1 MATVSAAAASIPT
14 GLVVPGFLYYFAAIY
29 FVTFVALWVTHR
41 YLLWKKSD
49 LKHITPI
56 EGSAWWLKPLSS
68 HEEELATDAAGLT
81 SAEALR
87 RLGDFGPNLFR
98 ARQQQS
104 LILQFLSRFKN
115 PLVVLLLVASAI
127 SALTGEVTN
136 FLIILAMVLFSV
148 TLDFVQEHNAGKAAE
163 SLRQS
168 VSVRATVIRDGKPLQ
183 APVADVVPGDL
194 AVLSAGDMI
203 PADGLVLE
211 ARDLFI
217 KQALLTGEAY
227 PVEKRPGALPD
238 DATDLQDAANAVF
251 MGTSVISGSARMRVV
266 KTGAST
272 EIGAIA
278 DSISRQ
284 PPPTAF
290 EIGTHRFGML
300 IMRLTVL
307 LVLFVLLV
315 NALLHKPWLESFLF
329 AVALAVG
336 LTPELLPMVVS
347 VTLSRGALHMAK
359 KRVIVKRLASIQNL
373 GSMDVLCTD
382 KTGTLTEA
390 KIKLE
395 QHVDAERRPSDRV
408 LELAYLN
415 SFFETG
421 LKSPLDD
428 AILDHQNIDVSAWK
442 KIDEVPFD
450 FERRRV
456 SVLVER
462 GDKRLLVVKG
472 ASEEI
477 IALCSRYEEGGN
489 KVRPTLDPAALG
501 RIHAQRIALEKE
513 GFRVLG
519 IAWRDVPRD
528 HPHAVIGDEAELVF
542 AGFAGFLDPPKESAG
557 TALAALTQSGVTVK
571 IVTGDSELVTQHVCA
586 TLNIPVTGVLTGKDI
601 AEMDDSAL
609 RVRVEQANLFCRV
622 NPSQKDRVILALKA
636 RGHVVGYLGD
646 GINDAPSLHSADVG
660 LSVDSAVDVAKEAA
674 DMILLDQDLHVLYDG
689 VLEGRRTFANIM
701 KYIMMGTS
709 SNFGNMF
716 SMAGAALF
724 LPFLPMLP
732 TQILLNNILY
742 DISEVPIPLD
752 EVDPEDVRRPQ
763 VLDMSFIRNFML
775 VIGPI
780 SSAFDFLTFYV
791 MLVVL
796 KADEALFQTGWFV
809 ESLST
814 QVLVI
819 FIIRTRGNPFKSRA
833 HPALVATSL
842 TIAAMGA
849 VLPFTPLG
857 PYFGFVPLPGR
868 FYAILVAMVITYLAI
883 VEIAKNG
890 FYRWFGGSG
899 GLRRAEPLR
908 Q

>member
-1 MATVSAAAASIPT
+1 MSNRPENK
-14 GLVVPGFLYYFAAIY
+14 P
-29 FVTFVALWVTHR
+29 
-41 YLLWKKSD
+41 
-49 LKHITPI
+49 
-56 EGSAWWLKPLSS
+56 WWLDPPGGSES
-68 HEEELATDAAGLT
+68 TPQSEPAGL
-81 SAEALR
+81 SGDEAR
-87 RLGDFGPNLFR
+87 ARLARFGPNLFR
-98 ARQQQS
+98 DHRQQP
-104 LILQFLSRFKN
+104 LWLQFLARFKN
-115 PLVVLLLVASAI
+115 PLIILLLVASAI
-127 SALTGEVTN
+127 SASTGELTN
-136 FLIILAMVLFSV
+136 FIIITVMVLFSV
-148 TLDFVQEHNAGKAAE
+148 TLDFVQEHRAGKAAE
-163 SLRQS
+163 GLRQS
-168 VSVRATVIRDGKPLQ
+168 VSVRTRVIRDGKSMEVQ
-183 APVADVVPGDL
+183 VTEVVPGDL
-194 AVLSAGDMI
+194 VELSAGDMI
-203 PADGLVLE
+203 PADGRVLE
-211 ARDLFI
+211 AQDLFV
-217 KQALLTGEAY
+217 KQALLTGEPY
-227 PVEKRPGALPD
+227 PVEKRPGQLAA

-251 MGTSVISGSARMRVV
+251 MGTTVISGAARMRVV
-266 KTGAST
+266 KTGTGTA
-272 EIGAIA
+272 IGAIA
-278 DSISRQ
+278 DSLVRQ

-290 EIGTHRFGML
+290 EIGTQRFGML

-315 NALLHKPWLESFLF
+315 NAFMHKPWLDSFLF

-347 VTLSRGALHMAK
+347 VTLSRGAQLMAK
-359 KRVIVKRLASIQNL
+359 KRVIVKRLAAIQNL

-390 KIKLE
+390 KIRLE
-395 QHVDAERRPSDRV
+395 QHVDPQGQPSERV

-415 SFFETG
+415 SFFESG
-421 LKSPLDD
+421 LKSPLDE
-428 AILDHQNIDVSAWK
+428 AILAHQDIDVSPWK

-456 SVLVER
+456 SVLL
-462 GDKRLLVVKG
+462 DKGNGRLLIVKG

-477 IALCSRYEEGGN
+477 IALCTHYEEQGN
-489 KVRPTLDPAALG
+489 VAQIPLDKSARE
-501 RIHAQRIALEKE
+501 RIHAQHVALEQE

-519 IAWRDVPRD
+519 IAWREVPQD
-528 HPHAVIGDEAELVF
+528 HSDAVIGDETDLVF
-542 AGFAGFLDPPKESAG
+542 AGLAGFLDPPKESAG
-557 TALAALTQSGVTVK
+557 AALAALQGSGITVK

-586 TLNIPVTGVLTGKDI
+586 QLNIPVTGVITGKDI
-601 AEMDDSAL
+601 EQMDDWAL
-609 RVRVEQANLFCRV
+609 RSRVEKANLFCRV

-689 VLEGRRTFANIM
+689 VLEGRRTFGNIM

-752 EVDPEDVRRPQ
+752 QVDAEELRKPR
-763 VLDMSFIRNFML
+763 VLDMNFIRNFML

-791 MLVVL
+791 LLTVL
-796 KADEALFQTGWFV
+796 KADATLFQTGWFV

-833 HPALVATSL
+833 HPVLVATSL
-842 TIAAMGA
+842 SVMLIGA
-849 VLPFTPLG
+849 VLPFTPIG
-857 PYFGFVPLPGR
+857 SYFGFVPPPAE
-868 FYAILVAMVITYLAI
+868 FYAILAGMALAYLAV
-883 VEIAKNG
+883 VEVAKRG
-890 FYRWFGGSG
+890 FYRWYRVTKPDRPT
-899 GLRRAEPLR
+899 RRMTKVMLNH
-908 Q
+908 